1 MKSME
6 APPVDRPIVPMR
18 PVDPPVTPQETVQVL
33 GNPDILAQ
41 ISGRL
46 SLREQQRLERV
57 SRDVQQAV
65 QEVGARREQRLHELT
80 ANPRMQQLTLH
91 ARSFL
96 QAPFVRSGFLP
107 GLDYAP
113 ALAGAQTDVE
123 LVAETLGEFAGVTP
137 EQRRRDML
145 DGRWMALHTDE
156 PGAARPHLVDRMG
169 RPIDRGRPG
178 RPAVGMARRREP
190 HTPYTELARRGVQVV
205 AQPVAAPRPAPGPP
219 SVMAPAA

>member
-1 MKSME
+1 ME
-6 APPVDRPIVPMR
+6 APPVNRPIVPLQ

-33 GNPDILAQ
+33 GNPDILAR
-41 ISGRL
+41 ITGRL
-46 SLREQQRLERV
+46 PLREQQRLERV

-80 ANPRMQQLTLH
+80 ADPRMQQLTLH
-91 ARSFL
+91 ARGHL
-96 QAPFVRSGFLP
+96 QAPFVRSGFVP

-113 ALAGAQTDVE
+113 ALAGAQTDIE
-123 LVAETLGEFAGVTP
+123 LVTETIGDFAGVTT

-145 DGRWMALHTDE
+145 DRRWMALHTDE

-169 RPIDRGRPG
+169 RPIDRGRPDH
-178 RPAVGMARRREP
+178 PALGMARRRVP
-190 HTPYTELARRGVQVV
+190 HTPYEELARRGIQVV

-219 SVMAPAA
+219 PATAPAA